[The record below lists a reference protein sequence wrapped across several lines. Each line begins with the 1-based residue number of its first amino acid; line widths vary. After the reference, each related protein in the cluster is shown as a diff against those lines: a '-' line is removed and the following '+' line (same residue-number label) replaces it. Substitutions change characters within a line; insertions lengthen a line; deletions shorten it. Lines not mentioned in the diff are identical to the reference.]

1 MHYSAEIL
9 LLILK
14 RDVNI
19 IKNNYKRS
27 IKIMVKAYRYK
38 TRQQLIVVVNYNI
51 LEHIL
56 RTWHMV

>member
-1 MHYSAEIL
+1 
-9 LLILK
+9 
-14 RDVNI
+14 
-19 IKNNYKRS
+19 
-27 IKIMVKAYRYK
+27 MVKAYRYK